1 MFGLGGAT
9 VLRMDIYMRA
19 RTQFGHF
26 EVAHD
31 QGQTPLHLVLFAI
44 GGGQCAPARQAAVL
58 GAITCSIV
66 SVGGRRTWV

>member
-1 MFGLGGAT
+1 MK
-9 VLRMDIYMRA
+9 IYMHV

-44 GGGQCAPARQAAVL
+44 GGGQCATGRQAAVL
-58 GAITCSIV
+58 GAIVCSIV
-66 SVGGRRTWV
+66 SVGERRTWV